1 MPVFSLE
8 ACRKNAGF
16 SLKTAA
22 EKLGINYQTLSKYE
36 HDSSN
41 IPLNLLQKMVQ
52 LYQVPLDYI
61 FLGKK
66 YELIRK
72 IKDDRE
78 EHNHERNS
86 KL

>member
-16 SLKTAA
+16 SLKTAS
-22 EKLGINYQTLSKYE
+22 ERLGINYQTLSKYE
-36 HDSSN
+36 KDSSN
-41 IPLNLLQKMVQ
+41 IPLSLLKKMVI

-61 FLGKK
+61 FLGNK

-72 IKDDRE
+72 IND
-78 EHNHERNS
+78 ERKKNNEWIT
-86 KL
+86 KF

>member
-16 SLKTAA
+16 SLKTAS
-22 EKLGINYQTLSKYE
+22 ERLGINYQTLSKYE
-36 HDSSN
+36 KDSSN
-41 IPLNLLQKMVQ
+41 IPLGLLKKMVS

-61 FLGKK
+61 FLGNK

-72 IKDDRE
+72 ISDERIKD
-78 EHNHERNS
+78 NERNS
-86 KL
+86 KF

>member
-1 MPVFSLE
+1 MPLFSLE

-16 SLKTAA
+16 SLKEASLR
-22 EKLGINYQTLSKYE
+22 LGISYQTLSKYE
-36 HDSSN
+36 RDSSN
-41 IPLNLLQKMVQ
+41 IPLSLLNKMVD

-72 IKDDRE
+72 ITSDRKE
-78 EHNHERNS
+78 
-86 KL
+86 

>member
-16 SLKTAA
+16 SLKTAS
-22 EKLGINYQTLSKYE
+22 KRLGINYQTLSKYE
-36 HDSSN
+36 KDSSN
-41 IPLNLLQKMVQ
+41 IPLGLLKKMVS

-61 FLGKK
+61 FLGNK

-72 IKDDRE
+72 ISNERSKD
-78 EHNHERNS
+78 NERNS
-86 KL
+86 KF

>member
-16 SLKTAA
+16 SLKTAS
-22 EKLGINYQTLSKYE
+22 ERLGINYQTLSKYE
-36 HDSSN
+36 KDSSN
-41 IPLNLLQKMVQ
+41 IPLGLLKKMVS

-61 FLGKK
+61 FLGNK

-72 IKDDRE
+72 ISDERSKD
-78 EHNHERNS
+78 NERNS
-86 KL
+86 KI

>member
-22 EKLGINYQTLSKYE
+22 KKLGINYQTLSKYE
-36 HDSSN
+36 RDSSN

-78 EHNHERNS
+78 ENNYE
-86 KL
+86 

>member
-22 EKLGINYQTLSKYE
+22 KKLDINYQTLSKYE
-36 HDSSN
+36 RDSSN

-78 EHNHERNS
+78 EHNYE
-86 KL
+86 

>member
-16 SLKTAA
+16 SLKTAS
-22 EKLGINYQTLSKYE
+22 ERLGINYQTLSKYE
-36 HDSSN
+36 KDSSN
-41 IPLNLLQKMVQ
+41 IPLGLLKKMVS

-61 FLGKK
+61 FLGNK

-72 IKDDRE
+72 ISNERSKD
-78 EHNHERNS
+78 NERNS
-86 KL
+86 KF

>member
-16 SLKTAA
+16 SLKKAS
-22 EKLGINYQTLSKYE
+22 EKLGISYQTLSKYE
-36 HDSSN
+36 NDSSN
-41 IPLNLLQKMVQ
+41 IPINLLKKMVN

-72 IKDDRE
+72 IT
-78 EHNHERNS
+78 NERNIS
-86 KL
+86 NERIAKL